1 MIDWQNKVTNPHFNI
16 KTISRSDG
24 TWFSAVKAA
33 SYISGERL
41 YDARAKE
48 YADYGWRK
56 DVAHTE
62 ILAPQGTPDY
72 LLNRQTL
79 WNKVE
84 EAENRKDSQLARS
97 LVIGMPHELNHQE
110 RVELLQGYVKENFVS
125 KGMIADIALHKPD
138 LEKSADERHHHA
150 HILLTLRQA
159 DKNGLYRTKTR
170 EWNSKDN
177 VIKWRKSW
185 AECQN
190 QSFERKG
197 LVLQV
202 DERTLK
208 PKHEMAYGHENFPDQ
223 YQFKLKPELRMGMK
237 NSPDYRQTLRKNQS
251 IIDDNIGVISDMY
264 EKADKRLNK
273 IDRMK
278 DRLKKQERQSQPKQR
293 SLRTPPHPEFNNIG
307 QTLQQIKSASRRHQR
322 LRFLAKKSDEHFQ
335 LMIYLHGFKAA
346 LTHRKQDLKKLEKNL
361 RYIDHLNGRLEKF
374 FSRVAER
381 EQEQARNES
390 FIPKKEPELK
400 SKENKKPHVKNVQQ
414 EKNVLRRRQRR
425 KEPS

>member
-1 MIDWQNKVTNPHFNI
+1 MTNPHFNL

-33 SYISGERL
+33 SYISGEWL
-41 YDARAKE
+41 YDAKAKE
-48 YADYGWRK
+48 YADYSWRQ
-56 DVAHTE
+56 DVAHSE
-62 ILAPQGTPDY
+62 ILAPESTPDY

-110 RVELLQGYVKENFVS
+110 RVELLQGYVQENFVS

-159 DKNGLYRTKTR
+159 DKDGLYRTKTR
-170 EWNSKDN
+170 EWNSKEN
-177 VIKWRKSW
+177 AIKWRKSW
-185 AECQN
+185 ADHQN

-208 PKHEMAYGHENFPDQ
+208 PKHEMVYGKENFPEQ
-223 YQFKLKPELRMGMK
+223 FQFKLKPEIPMGRKDSPEFSKRLRE
-237 NSPDYRQTLRKNQS
+237 NQN
-251 IIDDNIGVISDMY
+251 IIDENLGTVLELHDKAGV
-264 EKADKRLNK
+264 RLNK

-293 SLRTPPHPEFNNIG
+293 SLRIPQDPEFNNIG

-346 LTHRKQDLKKLEKNL
+346 LAHRKQDLKKLEKNL
-361 RYIDHLNGRLEKF
+361 RYIDHLSGRLEKF
-374 FSRVAER
+374 FGRVGER
-381 EQEQARNES
+381 EQEQEQARNEA
-390 FIPKKEPELK
+390 FISNKQPELK
-400 SKENKKPHVKNVQQ
+400 SKKNKKPHVKNVQQ